1 MKKKGYQMVVDAIN
15 KQNLHSDK
23 VYATLLSDG
32 DVCAIDCKAGT
43 TVTMHML
50 SAGNGYGI
58 DSDSVV
64 INVYNNGTIGIEF
77 SYGDQEL

>member
-1 MKKKGYQMVVDAIN
+1 
-15 KQNLHSDK
+15 
-23 VYATLLSDG
+23 
-32 DVCAIDCKAGT
+32 
-43 TVTMHML
+43 MHML

>member
-1 MKKKGYQMVVDAIN
+1 MKIKGYQLVVDTIN
-15 KQNLHSDK
+15 KQNFNPDK
-23 VYATLLSDG
+23 VYATLLSSDG
-32 DVCAIDCKAGT
+32 VYAIDCIAGT